1 MVKLATQ
8 AVSRL
13 RASTWGLPH
22 VRHHVLLHPYTGEV
36 HVGLGKEA
44 SDEDA
49 MLWEERIKVAGFD
62 RVSGSPID
70 IPPAGFG
77 EEPWIWVKQA
87 EDPVV
92 SGLSKLLNYQPSAA
106 NKIIGGPSPL
116 AAAIASGLFGAGLGY
131 AGGRVA
137 ETILPSEHF
146 EPGVLS
152 RNAALVGGL
161 AGIAPAALWGAA
173 SHTANPDRPGL
184 KAWVSGWPFR
194 EKDLAG
200 KPYTAKNSP
209 IKQAADLLREQL
221 ADLDI
226 SEFLNKRA
234 WFDGTD
240 NMDSVPGASQGVGDI
255 GTLPMIQRDSFG
267 RVVWGDP
274 NTPPH
279 IRAATV
285 GLVNSASAANGYRSM
300 LSPWDIAS
308 VTATGAA
315 RGLIVGKTLGAMAGL
330 KPESQK
336 QLQSLGVWGSMLSA
350 VIPNAF
356 PDPSRIFGNSG

>member
-1 MVKLATQ
+1 
-8 AVSRL
+8 
-13 RASTWGLPH
+13 
-22 VRHHVLLHPYTGEV
+22 
-36 HVGLGKEA
+36 
-44 SDEDA
+44 

-267 RVVWGDP
+267 RVVWG
-274 NTPPH
+274 NK
-279 IRAATV
+279 
-285 GLVNSASAANGYRSM
+285 
-300 LSPWDIAS
+300 
-308 VTATGAA
+308 TG
-315 RGLIVGKTLGAMAGL
+315 
-330 KPESQK
+330 
-336 QLQSLGVWGSMLSA
+336 
-350 VIPNAF
+350 
-356 PDPSRIFGNSG
+356 